1 MKREYIKLFSIM
13 IGISLLISSGIY
25 VIANN
30 FKNEKQKA
38 IDEEKVIID
47 EIGDLYK
54 QFNEKEVDFNTK
66 REEYIKTV
74 DNGSTYFA
82 SMPANYNK
90 MIAKAKEYEE
100 LLVELD
106 DFDTFL
112 YASCKNHTYSKNST
126 NKNCLTY
133 LKNMEKTI
141 NTFIDDI
148 KYLNHKIDAYNEWI
162 ITENKSVIVY
172 KKYTAL
178 KNFESEKYTD
188 YVDLDEDQVKMG
200 ANGD

>member
-1 MKREYIKLFSIM
+1 MKKEYIKLFSIM

-30 FKNEKQKA
+30 FKNERQKE
-38 IDEEKVIID
+38 IDDEKVIID

-54 QFNEKEVDFNTK
+54 QFNEKENDFNTK
-66 REEYIKTV
+66 REEYIKVV
-74 DNGSTYFA
+74 DSGSAYFA
-82 SMPANYNK
+82 SMPTNYNK
-90 MIAKAKEYEE
+90 MIDKAKEYED

-112 YASCKNHTYSKNST
+112 YASCKDHTYSKNST

-141 NTFIDDI
+141 NTFIEDI
-148 KYLNHKIDAYNEWI
+148 RYLNHKIDAYNEWI

-172 KKYTAL
+172 KKYKAL
-178 KNFESEKYTD
+178 NNYKSEKFTD
-188 YVDLDEDQVKMG
+188 YVDLDGDQVKQG
-200 ANGD
+200 ANAD

>member
-1 MKREYIKLFSIM
+1 MKKEYIKLFSIM

-30 FKNEKQKA
+30 FKNERQKA

-47 EIGDLYK
+47 EVGDLYK
-54 QFNEKEVDFNTK
+54 QFNKKAKDFNAK
-66 REEYIKTV
+66 REEYIKV
-74 DNGSTYFA
+74 VEDGSTYFA
-82 SMPANYNK
+82 SMPKKYSN
-90 MIAKAKEYEE
+90 MTEKAKEYES

-112 YASCKNHTYSKNST
+112 YASCKDHTYSSNAT

-141 NTFIDDI
+141 NTFIEDI
-148 KYLNHKIDAYNEWI
+148 RYLNHKIDEYNEWI
-162 ITENKSVIVY
+162 KTENKSVIVY
-172 KKYTAL
+172 KKYKAL
-178 KNFESEKYTD
+178 KNFASEKFTE
-188 YVDLDEDQVKMG
+188 YVDLDGDQVKLG